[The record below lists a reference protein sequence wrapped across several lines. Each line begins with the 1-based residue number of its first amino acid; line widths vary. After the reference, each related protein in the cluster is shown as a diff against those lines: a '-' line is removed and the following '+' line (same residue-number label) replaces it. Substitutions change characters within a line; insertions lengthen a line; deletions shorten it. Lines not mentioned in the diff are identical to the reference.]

1 VTKLAERDD
10 GPVVSDDKSLLDLER
25 IVAWLAVSYWAN
37 ERDRATIE
45 RSLEHSYVVGVHTP
59 TGEQVALARA
69 TTDFASFAWIGD
81 VVVHDDWRGKGIGT
95 WLVQTLVDELRR
107 RGVPRFVLGTRDAH
121 GVYEKVG
128 FAPLR
133 VVDVWMEIDD
143 RKNRP
148 TPPGCD
154 TASVRAHATAYIDA
168 AGLIVLMIGTVLSQD
183 TYRRLCRRP
192 VGCGGRV
199 ARRLER

>member
-1 VTKLAERDD
+1 MTKLAERDD
-10 GPVVSDDKSLLDLER
+10 GLVVSDDKSLLDLQR

-45 RSLEHSYVVGVHTP
+45 RSLEHSYVVGVYTP
-59 TGEQVALARA
+59 TGEHVALARA

-148 TPPGCD
+148 NP
-154 TASVRAHATAYIDA
+154 
-168 AGLIVLMIGTVLSQD
+168 QD
-183 TYRRLCRRP
+183 VTLPR
-192 VGCGGRV
+192 
-199 ARRLER
+199 

>member
-1 VTKLAERDD
+1 MLAERAD
-10 GPVVSDDKSLLDLER
+10 GLVVSDDKALLDLDR
-25 IVAWLAVSYWAN
+25 VAAWLAASYWAN

-45 RSLEHSYVVGVHTP
+45 RSIEHSYAIGVHTP
-59 TGEQVALARA
+59 AGEQVALARA

-81 VVVHDDWRGKGIGT
+81 VVVDDAWRGKGIGT
-95 WLVQTLVDELRR
+95 WMVQTLVDELRR

-121 GVYEKVG
+121 GVYEKIG

-148 TPPGCD
+148 NPEDVT
-154 TASVRAHATAYIDA
+154 
-168 AGLIVLMIGTVLSQD
+168 L
-183 TYRRLCRRP
+183 RR
-192 VGCGGRV
+192 
-199 ARRLER
+199 

>member
-1 VTKLAERDD
+1 MAILDERDD
-10 GPVVSDDKSLLDLER
+10 GLRASDDKSQLDLDR
-25 IVAWLAVSYWAN
+25 IVAWLAASYWAD

-45 RSLEHSYVVGVHTP
+45 RSIEHSYVVGVYTP
-59 TGEQVALARA
+59 TGEHVALARA

-95 WLVQTLVDELRR
+95 WLVRTLVDELRR

-128 FAPLR
+128 FGPLR
-133 VVDVWMEIDD
+133 VVEVWMEIDD

-148 TPPGCD
+148 NP
-154 TASVRAHATAYIDA
+154 
-168 AGLIVLMIGTVLSQD
+168 QD
-183 TYRRLCRRP
+183 VALRR
-192 VGCGGRV
+192 
-199 ARRLER
+199 

>member
-1 VTKLAERDD
+1 MATLAERDD
-10 GPVVSDDKSLLDLER
+10 GLVVSEDKSLLDLER
-25 IVAWLAVSYWAN
+25 IAAWLAASYWAN

-45 RSLEHSYVVGVHTP
+45 RSLEHSYVVGVYTP
-59 TGEQVALARA
+59 IGEQVALARA

-148 TPPGCD
+148 NPEDVAP
-154 TASVRAHATAYIDA
+154 
-168 AGLIVLMIGTVLSQD
+168 
-183 TYRRLCRRP
+183 RR
-192 VGCGGRV
+192 
-199 ARRLER
+199 